1 MTGTQGNL
9 DITSCVILLTQA
21 ELVAA
26 RNAGVLNQD
35 CTYIITDFSQGT
47 VGAAQLFTRAVAPN
61 KLAETVQVNTAF
73 DNAGWYGQYDLDTN
87 LLYDLRDN
95 NNNRVLGN
103 TYVGTFPW
111 GNANFAECTI
121 IHSTFTPALGVVHLD
136 VHLVKANVNTSG
148 MSGAQASV
156 TTLEVISSAVIFA
169 GNIDVD
175 RVSVDSACDLRV
187 RCNTAGAHILR
198 DIEVSNTAITIT
210 AGYAGVL
217 SMQRL
222 DLLSSTITIAAAYGN
237 FTLLDSSVL
246 VSTVVANAGA
256 FAVTFSALAS
266 ASITAS
272 GGNVIMSYVTVE
284 STLSIGA
291 ANTSFSVTKTSIVS
305 GSTVTVSGAASIV
318 IEYSTIEAGAAF
330 NSIATL
336 GSILVRYCLLS
347 ANYIGQDTLGFTGT
361 TNIARQAINVE
372 VLGASLTISGAGQN
386 VYYTQVCCGQI
397 INLTAVTTLFAFYGP
412 ADLYANSQL
421 LQVRDATLT
430 ALAGLVTAADQM
442 IYSTGVDAFA
452 MTGLSAAAR
461 TLLALTT
468 TNAMYAN
475 ISANKPVAAVYLN
488 AASHAMGA
496 AYTIIPFDTVVINT
510 GGGFST
516 GTGRFTC
523 PLVGRYAID
532 VNFLSGAANAT
543 SNAAT
548 VNIFLN
554 GVQVLVLGF
563 ATHGLNGVHGPTFSA
578 RTIIQ
583 CAAGDIIDIRGQR
596 TAATDYYIIG
606 SGYSKLNIEYLG

>member
-1 MTGTQGNL
+1 
-9 DITSCVILLTQA
+9 
-21 ELVAA
+21 
-26 RNAGVLNQD
+26 
-35 CTYIITDFSQGT
+35 
-47 VGAAQLFTRAVAPN
+47 
-61 KLAETVQVNTAF
+61 
-73 DNAGWYGQYDLDTN
+73 
-87 LLYDLRDN
+87 
-95 NNNRVLGN
+95 
-103 TYVGTFPW
+103 
-111 GNANFAECTI
+111 
-121 IHSTFTPALGVVHLD
+121 
-136 VHLVKANVNTSG
+136 
-148 MSGAQASV
+148 
-156 TTLEVISSAVIFA
+156 
-169 GNIDVD
+169 
-175 RVSVDSACDLRV
+175 
-187 RCNTAGAHILR
+187 
-198 DIEVSNTAITIT
+198 
-210 AGYAGVL
+210 
-217 SMQRL
+217 MQRL

-461 TLLALTT
+461 TVLDDTTVAAMLTTLGGQPVDATLTALAALVTAADQMIYSTGVDAFAMTALSAAARTLLALTT